1 MCATSSAVPA
11 LSTLSAFKYFSQAG
25 AEMFK
30 EFSHLDVQIIQPPR
44 G

>member
-1 MCATSSAVPA
+1 M
-11 LSTLSAFKYFSQAG
+11 SAFKHFSQAG

-30 EFSHLDVQIIQPPR
+30 EFSQLDVQRIQPPR

>member
-1 MCATSSAVPA
+1 MAE
-11 LSTLSAFKYFSQAG
+11 LSAFKYFSQAG

-30 EFSHLDVQIIQPPR
+30 EFSQVDVQIIQPPR